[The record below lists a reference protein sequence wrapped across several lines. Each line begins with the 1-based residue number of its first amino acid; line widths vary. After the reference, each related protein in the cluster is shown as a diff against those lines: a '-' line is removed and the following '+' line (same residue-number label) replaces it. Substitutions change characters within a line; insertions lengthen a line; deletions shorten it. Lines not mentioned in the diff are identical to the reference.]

1 MKKLGTMLVALAACA
16 ALTMSLTG
24 SASGRVVASS
34 HVTIKT
40 FLPLYHG
47 KVKSDYPQC
56 AHNRKV
62 KLFRKQSGPD
72 DKIGKDKTNS
82 HGRWHVAFP
91 GDPNNGDK
99 FYAKVGV
106 KNVSSVGTGLSCAG
120 DKSPTVTFVGG

>member
-1 MKKLGTMLVALAACA
+1 MGTKLKVVALGACGVL
-16 ALTMSLTG
+16 ALGVVG

-47 KVKSDYPQC
+47 KVTSDYPQC

-62 KLFRKQSGPD
+62 KLFRKRSGAD
-72 DKIGKDKTNS
+72 EKIGSDSTNS
-82 HGRWHVAFP
+82 HGHWHVQFP
-91 GDPNNGDK
+91 GDPNNGDV

-106 KNVSSVGTGLSCAG
+106 KNVSSSGTGLSCAP
-120 DKSPTVTFVGG
+120 DKSNTVEFVGG

>member
-1 MKKLGTMLVALAACA
+1 MGTKLKVA
-16 ALTMSLTG
+16 ALGVCAVLALGIAG

-47 KVKSDYPQC
+47 KVKSTYPQC

-62 KLFRKQSGPD
+62 KLYRKQSGAD
-72 DKIGKDKTNS
+72 EKIGKDKTNS
-82 HGRWHVAFP
+82 HGRWHVQFP

-99 FYAKVGV
+99 FYAKAGV
-106 KNVSSVGTGLSCAG
+106 KNVSSSGTGLSCAG